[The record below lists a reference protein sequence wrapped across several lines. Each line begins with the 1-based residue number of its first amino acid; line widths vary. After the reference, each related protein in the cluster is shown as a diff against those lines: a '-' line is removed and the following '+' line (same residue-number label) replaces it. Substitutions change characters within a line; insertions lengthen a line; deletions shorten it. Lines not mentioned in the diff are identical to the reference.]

1 MNKLSILI
9 GPPGSGKSTHAKTME
24 ASGYL
29 RISQDDQGKYAH
41 HELFQTHVTTGRDIV
56 VDRMNFDKAQRDK
69 YRLEAIKNGYTVN
82 FVEFVV
88 PRQVCFERCVER
100 EGHPTINGNKAWS
113 GLSGQSYSQN
123 TKERVE
129 AYQQELKAEAAKSAL
144 STYFSR
150 YEEVTDEEGEV
161 LRIQYNAPQK
171 KTAIMVDL
179 DNTLCDTSHR
189 DHFVEAKNWGAF
201 FKHCDKD
208 ALYPEVKRQIDMEIK
223 MGTSIILCSG
233 RPDGD
238 CRDKTQGWL
247 ERNAIEYTSLEMRP
261 TGNYK
266 KDDITKAMLYRY
278 EIKPYYEILYVLDD
292 RNCVVQK
299 WRSLGLKC
307 WQVRNGDF

>member
-1 MNKLSILI
+1 
-9 GPPGSGKSTHAKTME
+9 ME

-29 RISQDDQGKYAH
+29 RISQDDQGKDH
-41 HELFQTHVTTGRDIV
+41 LEMFHSHVTTGRDIV
-56 VDRMNFDKAQRDK
+56 VDRMNFDKAQRDR

-88 PRQVCFERCVER
+88 PRQVCYDRCMAR
-100 EGHPTINGNKAWS
+100 HGHPTIHGGPDRDPHLKDA
-113 GLSGQSYSQN
+113 
-123 TKERVE
+123 TKSTH
-129 AYQQELKAEAAKSAL
+129 ANSAL